1 MYTLEDSAN
10 AEVTNAK
17 TLVRRVRL
25 SIDHGGLPALRLIEI
40 QAIGSTVVLAG
51 RVATF
56 HQKQLATSL
65 AGRVAGVVEVMNR
78 LDVLDG
84 WTNNNLQH
92 PIGLSRQS
100 QADGKVDSRLKVSGS
115 S

>member
-1 MYTLEDSAN
+1 M
-10 AEVTNAK
+10 AELINAK
-17 TLVRRVRL
+17 DLVRRVRL
-25 SIDHGGLPALRLIEI
+25 SIDHGGLPALRLIDIE
-40 QAIGSTVVLAG
+40 AIGSTVVLGG

-78 LDVLDG
+78 LDVHGG
-84 WTNNNLQH
+84 WTNDNQQQ

-100 QADGKVDSRLKVSGS
+100 QADGKVAAV
-115 S
+115 